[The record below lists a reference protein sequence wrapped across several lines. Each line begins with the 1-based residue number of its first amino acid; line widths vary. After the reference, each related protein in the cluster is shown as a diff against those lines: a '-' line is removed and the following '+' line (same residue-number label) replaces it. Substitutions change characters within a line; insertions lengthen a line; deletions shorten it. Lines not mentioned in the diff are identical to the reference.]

1 MDITA
6 FISGKRDRALLV
18 GSYDTYRSQLSS
30 QLHAIRKR
38 LGRTTPKNA
47 KFAKKTPV
55 TADNVAS
62 NHE

>member
-6 FISGKRDRALLV
+6 FVTGKRDRALLV

-38 LGRTTPKNA
+38 LGRTTTKNA
-47 KFAKKTPV
+47 KFSKKTPV
-55 TADNVAS
+55 TAEDVGK